1 MSNAELQ
8 CGVRASPCHSA
19 FRIPHSALGTGTSH
33 GTQRE
38 ERALRR
44 AVAPPEDPGPEREE
58 REEGLQDLV
67 AAQHDHARLRRAH
80 AGGAQREQVHPGVHH
95 REHGGP
101 QARGVRGDAAVP
113 RALGQGLGTGTR
125 GRRSGRRRGAEG
137 VAMEARAIQRTVRQ
151 SARKMRLVIDQ
162 IRGRAVPEAYAILR
176 FSKKLA
182 AKQIHKVLKSAV
194 ANAEQQARRQNA
206 AFDADRLRV
215 RYAVVN
221 EGPTLKRFTAAA
233 MGRATPILKR
243 TSHVEIH
250 VAGEDA
256 PVAPPVRAGT
266 AEAKA
271 EPPAKRKRAAS
282 KPAAKRKRPKAAAAR
297 SK

>member
-1 MSNAELQ
+1 
-8 CGVRASPCHSA
+8 
-19 FRIPHSALGTGTSH
+19 
-33 GTQRE
+33 
-38 ERALRR
+38 
-44 AVAPPEDPGPEREE
+44 
-58 REEGLQDLV
+58 
-67 AAQHDHARLRRAH
+67 
-80 AGGAQREQVHPGVHH
+80 
-95 REHGGP
+95 
-101 QARGVRGDAAVP
+101 
-113 RALGQGLGTGTR
+113 
-125 GRRSGRRRGAEG
+125 
-137 VAMEARAIQRTVRQ
+137 MEARAIQRTVRQ

-194 ANAEQQARRQNA
+194 ANAQQQAQRQNA

-250 VAGEDA
+250 VTAEDGA
-256 PVAPPVRAGT
+256 AVAPPVRAGT
-266 AEAKA
+266 EVKA
-271 EPPAKRKRAAS
+271 APKAPAKGKRTA
-282 KPAAKRKRPKAAAAR
+282 KGAAKGKRTKARARTSKSR
-297 SK
+297 SKKKEGK

>member
-1 MSNAELQ
+1 
-8 CGVRASPCHSA
+8 
-19 FRIPHSALGTGTSH
+19 
-33 GTQRE
+33 
-38 ERALRR
+38 
-44 AVAPPEDPGPEREE
+44 
-58 REEGLQDLV
+58 
-67 AAQHDHARLRRAH
+67 
-80 AGGAQREQVHPGVHH
+80 
-95 REHGGP
+95 
-101 QARGVRGDAAVP
+101 
-113 RALGQGLGTGTR
+113 
-125 GRRSGRRRGAEG
+125 
-137 VAMEARAIQRTVRQ
+137 MEARAIQRTVRQ

-194 ANAEQQARRQNA
+194 ANAEQQAQRQNA

-221 EGPTLKRFTAAA
+221 EGPTLKRYTQAA

-256 PVAPPVRAGT
+256 PIAPPVRAGT
-266 AEAKA
+266 AEAIARPVRAGSGGKTRTKRTKA
-271 EPPAKRKRAAS
+271 K
-282 KPAAKRKRPKAAAAR
+282 KAGQSTKKKIKKKEER
-297 SK
+297 